1 MGMNEFDDFDVFRT
15 SMEPS
20 QSDSS
25 SVQPTVLVIDDDE
38 NIRETLQL
46 ALKPL
51 FNVIACASGDEG
63 IDALTPDI
71 LAVILDIKMRGKDGF
86 ETYTEIKKKYF
97 HIPIIFH
104 SAYQDLRDPY
114 EILNDFRP
122 FGYVFK
128 GSDLGKLTDTLHNA
142 IDYSRIRRE
151 NERLIDE
158 LQSLNASLERQ
169 VEERTIELHKRAQ
182 ELEQTNIELQ
192 AAKEAAEGAT
202 RAKSEFLANMSHE
215 IRTPMNGI
223 LGMSD
228 LMMETEL
235 DSDQREY
242 MSMVKTSA
250 ESLLDLINDIL
261 DFSKIEAGKL
271 DLDSTDFSLRDS
283 LANVMKMLA
292 VRAHKKGLELVCD
305 IGPDVP
311 EYLIGDPGR
320 LCQVV
325 INLIGNAIKFTD
337 SGEVVA
343 RVSAESL
350 SEDEATIRFEISDTG
365 IGMPSEA
372 QARIFH
378 AFEQADNSTTRKYG
392 GTGLGLAISSQ
403 LVSLMGG
410 RLQVESEIGRG
421 SVFSFSARFEL
432 QDTPSITLSPLTS
445 DDLIG
450 LPVLVVDDNA
460 TNRRLLEVMLI
471 NWEMKP
477 TTVGGGKAALAA
489 LRQAFEDD
497 NPFALVLMDY
507 HMPEMDGLMV
517 AERIQEDPDISGVPV
532 ILLTSAIS
540 PLKTRDLHALGIASC
555 LIKPLSQSKVLEV
568 ITKALG
574 LGIKNEKDQPTGE
587 RSSPGGRQ
595 RPLRILL
602 VDDNEI
608 NRRLGVIILE
618 KHGHSVT
625 VATNGREAVA
635 MSEEGLDIILMDVQ
649 MPEMNGFQATSLIRQ
664 RESSTNRRTPIVAMT
679 AHAMKGDRERC
690 LEAGMDDYVSK
701 PVRTE
706 QLFNVIKGLIPD
718 LITCE
723 GSPGAE
729 VPPEND
735 IGDEEKPLDPKL
747 LLKMVEGDMEFLRG
761 IVQVF
766 IEESP
771 AYLAEVRAAIERGD
785 ASELEGKAHR
795 LKGAVGGLAGCAA
808 SRVASRLEQMG
819 REDDLAE
826 AIEAYATLEQ
836 EIERFR
842 DAILAFSF
850 ESVPE

>member
-86 ETYTEIKKKYF
+86 ETYTEIKRKYL

-158 LQSLNASLERQ
+158 LQFLNASLERQ
-169 VEERTIELHKRAQ
+169 VEERTIELNKRAQ
-182 ELEQTNIELQ
+182 ELEQTNIQLQ
-192 AAKEAAEGAT
+192 AAKEAAEAAT

-242 MSMVKTSA
+242 LSMVKTSA

-311 EYLIGDPGR
+311 DFLVGDPGR

-337 SGEVVA
+337 IGEVVA
-343 RVSAESL
+343 RVGVESL
-350 SEDEATIRFEISDTG
+350 SEDEAIVSFEVSDTG
-365 IGMPSEA
+365 VGMPPEA
-372 QARIFH
+372 QARIFG

-403 LVSLMGG
+403 IVGLMGG
-410 RLQVESEIGRG
+410 RLEVESQEGQG
-421 SVFSFSARFEL
+421 STFFFSIRLEL
-432 QDTPSITLSPLTS
+432 QKTPLEATSPVAMG
-445 DDLIG
+445 DLKG

-460 TNRRLLEVMLI
+460 TNRRLLEVMFN

-477 TTVGGGKAALAA
+477 TTVGGGKAALAL

-497 NPFALVLMDY
+497 NPFALVLLDY

-540 PLKTRDLHALGIASC
+540 PLKNAEQRELGIASC
-555 LIKPLSQSKVLEV
+555 LIKPLSQSQVLGV

-574 LGIKNEKDQPTGE
+574 PGIENEDQPTGE
-587 RSSPGGRQ
+587 KSSPGERQ

-608 NRRLGVIILE
+608 NRRLGVRMLE
-618 KHGHSVT
+618 NHGHSVT
-625 VATNGREAVA
+625 VATNGRESAA
-635 MSEEGLDIILMDVQ
+635 MSEEGFDIILMDVQ
-649 MPEMNGFQATSLIRQ
+649 MPEMNGFEATSLIRQ

-706 QLFNVIKGLIPD
+706 QLFNAIKGLIPD
-718 LITCE
+718 LIISE
-723 GSPGAE
+723 GTPGAE

-735 IGDEEKPLDPKL
+735 IGDEEKPLDPTL
-747 LLKMVEGDMEFLRG
+747 LFKMVEGDMEFLRE

-766 IEESP
+766 LEESP

-785 ASELEGKAHR
+785 ASELQGKAHR
-795 LKGAVGGLAGCAA
+795 LKGVVSGLAGSAA
-808 SRVASRLEQMG
+808 SRAAYCLEQIG
-819 REDDLAE
+819 REGDLSGANQ
-826 AIEAYATLEQ
+826 AYSVLET
-836 EIERFR
+836 EMERFR
-842 DAILAFSF
+842 SAILAFSF
-850 ESVPE
+850 EAVRN